1 MNEIMIAVR
10 DYAKSQENQ
19 YISRRPTC
27 TELEGRD
34 GKQEISDRSFLN
46 PIDTCETATRWS

>member
-1 MNEIMIAVR
+1 MIAVR

-27 TELEGRD
+27 TELEGTH
-34 GKQEISDRSFLN
+34 GKQEIRDRSFLN
-46 PIDTCETATRWS
+46 PFDTCETATIWS